1 MAYRAGP
8 HRPWPT
14 NGQNWYQRLLSYNT
28 RSPRQG
34 FNPKA
39 LFDRL
44 NTNHDNQLSFEEFSQ
59 GIKHLLHAVLPGPGP
74 QWARPVGRFGGQGFG
89 PPAHDKSE

>member
-1 MAYRAGP
+1 MAYGP
-8 HRPWPT
+8 GQHRPWQP
-14 NGQNWYQRLLSYNT
+14 NGHNWYQQLLSYNA
-28 RSPRQG
+28 RPPHQG

-44 NTNHDNQLSFEEFSQ
+44 DTNHDNQLSFEEFSQ

-74 QWARPVGRFGGQGFG
+74 QWARPLGRFGGQGFG
-89 PPAHDKSE
+89 LPAKDKSE